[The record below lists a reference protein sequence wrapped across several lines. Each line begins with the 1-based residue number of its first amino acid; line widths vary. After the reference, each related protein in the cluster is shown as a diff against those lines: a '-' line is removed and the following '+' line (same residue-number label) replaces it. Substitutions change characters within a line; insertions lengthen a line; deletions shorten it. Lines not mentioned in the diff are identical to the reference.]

1 MTNTRA
7 SNLEVR
13 KFSTLLKATQKAARK
28 PFSSISYKKSYG
40 EQRQDP
46 GRECRNLQ

>member
-7 SNLEVR
+7 SELRTQRYENR
-13 KFSTLLKATQKAARK
+13 TLLKAIKSR
-28 PFSSISYKKSYG
+28 FRYIFCFRKSYG

-46 GRECRNLQ
+46 GRECRNF

>member
-7 SNLEVR
+7 SEHTELRTQVQ
-13 KFSTLLKATQKAARK
+13 KFRTLLKATQKAI
-28 PFSSISYKKSYG
+28 FVYFHKSYG

-46 GRECRNLQ
+46 G

>member
-7 SNLEVR
+7 SEHTELRTQVR
-13 KFSTLLKATQKAARK
+13 KFRTLLKATQKAV
-28 PFSSISYKKSYG
+28 FVYFIKSYG

-46 GRECRNLQ
+46 GRDCHYF

>member
-7 SNLEVR
+7 SEHTELRTQVR
-13 KFSTLLKATQKAARK
+13 KFRTLLKATQKATRK
-28 PFSSISYKKSYG
+28 PFSSISYKSYG

-46 GRECRNLQ
+46 G

>member
-7 SNLEVR
+7 SEHTELRTQVR
-13 KFSTLLKATQKAARK
+13 KFRTLLKATQIKS
-28 PFSSISYKKSYG
+28 FSSIFIKSYG

-46 GRECRNLQ
+46 G

>member
-7 SNLEVR
+7 SEHTELRTQRYENR
-13 KFSTLLKATQKAARK
+13 TLLKAIKSHFRYI
-28 PFSSISYKKSYG
+28 FRFHKSYG

-46 GRECRNLQ
+46 G